1 MTEEFKTWEELTT
14 LEQMA
19 CQYWDMYKDAYGIRP
34 RGIDTSSWTEEDF
47 LKEFQSLG
55 EVIEAGN
62 RQRRA
67 DEAEAVR
74 RFSRRIQQ
82 LIECGARDRAMAIRW
97 LHEAYET
104 HGDDEFLC
112 WNLGLPYGFFR
123 DVATKQ
129 Q

>member
-1 MTEEFKTWEELTT
+1 MSETFKTWEEMTT

-34 RGIDTSSWTEEDF
+34 RGMDTSTWTEEDF
-47 LKEFQSLG
+47 LKEFEVLG
-55 EVIEAGN
+55 QAINTAEI
-62 RQRRA
+62 QRKE
-67 DEAEAVR
+67 DEADAVR
-74 RFSRRIQQ
+74 RFEVRIQQ
-82 LIECGARDRAMAIRW
+82 LIECGARNRAMAIRW

-104 HGDDEFLC
+104 NGDDEYLA

-123 DVATKQ
+123 KVVISQ

>member
-1 MTEEFKTWEELTT
+1 MVYTFDDDIVSDLH
-14 LEQMA
+14 
-19 CQYWDMYKDAYGIRP
+19 KDAWGMRP
-34 RGIDTSSWTEEDF
+34 SESFWTKWKNMTDAEKQAEWDWMVQVM
-47 LKEFQSLG
+47 ERN
-55 EVIEAGN
+55 E
-62 RQRRA
+62 RQRRQ
-67 DEAEAVR
+67 EQEQAVV